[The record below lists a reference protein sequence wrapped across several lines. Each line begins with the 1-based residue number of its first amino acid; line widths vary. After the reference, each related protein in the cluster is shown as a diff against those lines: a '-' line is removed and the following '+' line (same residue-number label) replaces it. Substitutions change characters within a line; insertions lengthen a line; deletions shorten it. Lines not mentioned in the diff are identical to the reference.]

1 VDEFIRLTVFG
12 LAAAA
17 IYFVAASGL
26 VLTYTTSGIFNFA
39 HGAIGMVAAFVYWEL
54 RFNPDGPLLPTPFAL
69 FLVLGVLAPLF
80 GVLIERVLIRNL
92 QGASLATT
100 LVVTVGMLAFLIGL
114 AQTRWPPAA
123 RDSKEFFE
131 PEAVKILGVNVS
143 WHRILTVLIAI
154 AVAVG
159 LRAFL
164 YRTRIGIA
172 MRAVV
177 DNRTLAGLNG
187 AQAHRVSMLSWAIGS
202 SLAALGGILLA
213 PLLGMEI
220 IALTLLVV
228 SAYAAAMVGRLRSLP
243 LTVVGAVIL
252 GLLVQYVP
260 AYLPRLH
267 TFVFWGEHVW
277 EDKTLPQWLTGLGN
291 SLPMIMLFIV
301 LLVLPEERLG
311 GWQARAGRRAR
322 VPSLGR
328 SLLGGGALVAG
339 AILLVGVL
347 GDDGLSIGDVTF
359 TTQRLGLA
367 LAFGVIILSLVPLVG
382 YAGQISLAQMT
393 LAGVGAW
400 VMAKVA
406 ADGSPIGLLAAM
418 VVVGAAGGIIA
429 LPALRLRGLYL
440 ALSTLALAVLADNM
454 FFPQEWAF
462 FTGSLEVQRLDL
474 GFTDFDRDRSYFVLL
489 AVAYALVAVF
499 VLSLRRGQF
508 GRRLLAMKD
517 SPAACATLGLNLTL
531 TKFAVFAVSASLAG
545 LGGALYGGLRVSVS
559 GGDFSMVQ
567 GLPILLLAVL
577 GGIATASGALF
588 GGFFY
593 ALLVILS
600 ADIKSIDSL
609 VLFAPG
615 LVGITLG
622 RMPDGVVPWLAEQ
635 SRRVRTRLQSGPDP
649 AAVERR
655 KRRAAVAALDDG
667 IAFGAPLD
675 TEQVQALDARL
686 GTEEVTPVGAARD

>member
-1 VDEFIRLTVFG
+1 MDELIRLTIFG
-12 LAAAA
+12 VVTAA

-54 RFNPDGPLLPTPFAL
+54 RFNPEGPGLSTPIAL
-69 FLVLGVLAPLF
+69 FLVLVVLAPLF

-100 LVVTVGMLAFLIGL
+100 LVVTVGMLAFLIGV
-114 AQTRWPPAA
+114 AQTRWKPAS
-123 RDSKEFFE
+123 RSVRGFFE
-131 PEAVKILGVNVS
+131 PDDVGILGVNVT
-143 WHRILTVLIAI
+143 WHRIITVIVAI

-159 LRAFL
+159 LRLLL
-164 YRTRIGIA
+164 YRTRIGVA

-187 AQAHRVSMLSWAIGS
+187 AQAHRVSALSWAIGS
-202 SLAALGGILLA
+202 SLAALAGILLA
-213 PLLGMEI
+213 PTLGLEI

-228 SAYAAAMVGRLRSLP
+228 NAYAAAMVGRLRSLP

-252 GLLVQYVP
+252 GLLVNYVP
-260 AYLPRLH
+260 NYLPK
-267 TFVFWGEHVW
+267 VFKN
-277 EDKTLPQWLTGLGN
+277 DTLPDWLTGINN
-291 SLPMIMLFIV
+291 SLPILMLFAV
-301 LLVLPEERLG
+301 LLLLPQERLG
-311 GWQARAGRRAR
+311 GWQARAGRRVR
-322 VPSLGR
+322 VPSFTQ
-328 SLLGGGALVAG
+328 SLVGGAVLVGGALV
-339 AILLVGVL
+339 LVVVL
-347 GDDGLSIGDVTF
+347 GDDGLSIGDVNF

-367 LAFGVIILSLVPLVG
+367 LAFGLIILSLVPLVG

-393 LAGVGAW
+393 LAGVGAF

-406 ADGSPIGLLAAM
+406 ADGSPVGLLAAM
-418 VVVGAAGGIIA
+418 AIVGAAGGIIA

-440 ALSTLALAVLADNM
+440 ALSTLAIAVLADNM
-454 FFPQEWAF
+454 FFPQKKVF
-462 FTGSLEVQRLDL
+462 FTGSLEVDRLDL
-474 GFTDFDRDRSYFVLL
+474 GFIDFKSDGSYFVLL
-489 AVAYALVAVF
+489 AIAYALAAMF
-499 VLSLRRGQF
+499 VLALRRGPF

-517 SPAACATLGLNLTL
+517 SPAACATLGLDLTR

-545 LGGALYGGLRVSVS
+545 LGGALYGGLRVAV
-559 GGDFSMVQ
+559 GGQDFSMVQ

-593 ALLVILS
+593 ALLIILS

-622 RMPDGVVPWLAEQ
+622 RMPEGVVPDLADR
-635 SRRVRTRLQSGPDP
+635 SRRLLARLRSGPDP
-649 AAVERR
+649 AAVARR
-655 KRRAAVAALDDG
+655 RQRAALTTLDAD
-667 IAFGAPLD
+667 IRLGAPLEP
-675 TEQVQALDARL
+675 EQVQALDARL
-686 GTEEVTPVGAARD
+686 GTEEVTPVGVAGD

>member
-1 VDEFIRLTVFG
+1 MDELTRLTIFG
-12 LAAAA
+12 LVTAA

-54 RFNPDGPLLPTPFAL
+54 RFNPEGPGLSTPVAL
-69 FLVLGVLAPLF
+69 FLVLVVFAPLF
-80 GVLIERVLIRNL
+80 GVLVERVLIRNL

-100 LVVTVGMLAFLIGL
+100 LVVTVGMLAFLIGV
-114 AQTRWPPAA
+114 AQTRWKPES
-123 RDSKEFFE
+123 RVVRGFFE
-131 PEAVKILGVNVS
+131 PDDVPILGVNVT
-143 WHRILTVLIAI
+143 WHDIITVIVAV

-159 LRAFL
+159 LRLLL
-164 YRTRIGIA
+164 YRTRIGVA

-187 AQAHRVSMLSWAIGS
+187 AQAHRVSALSWAIGS
-202 SLAALGGILLA
+202 SLAALAGILLA
-213 PLLGMEI
+213 PTLGLEI

-228 SAYAAAMVGRLRSLP
+228 NAYAAAMVGRLRSLP

-252 GLLVQYVP
+252 GLLVNYVP
-260 AYLPRLH
+260 NYLPKL
-267 TFVFWGEHVW
+267 FEK
-277 EDKTLPQWLTGLGN
+277 DTLPSWLTGINN
-291 SLPMIMLFIV
+291 SLPILMLFAV
-301 LLVLPEERLG
+301 LLLLPQERLG
-311 GWQARAGRRAR
+311 GWQARAGRRVR
-322 VPSLGR
+322 VPSLAQ
-328 SLLGGGALVAG
+328 SLLGGAVLVAG
-339 AILLVGVL
+339 AVLFVAVL
-347 GDDGLSIGDVTF
+347 GDDGVSIGDVSF

-367 LAFGVIILSLVPLVG
+367 LAFGLIILSLVPLVG

-393 LAGVGAW
+393 LAGVGAF

-406 ADGSPIGLLAAM
+406 ADGSPVGLLAAM
-418 VVVGAAGGIIA
+418 AIVGAAGGIIA

-440 ALSTLALAVLADNM
+440 ALSTLAIAVLADNM
-454 FFPQEWAF
+454 FFPQKRVF
-462 FTGSLEVQRLDL
+462 FTGSLEVDRLDL
-474 GFTDFDRDRSYFVLL
+474 GFIDFESDGAYFVLL
-489 AVAYALVAVF
+489 AIAYALAAVF
-499 VLSLRRGQF
+499 VLALRRGPF

-517 SPAACATLGLNLTL
+517 SPAACATLGLDLTR

-545 LGGALYGGLRVSVS
+545 LGGALYGGLRVAV
-559 GGDFSMVQ
+559 GGQDFSMVQ

-593 ALLVILS
+593 ALLIILS

-622 RMPDGVVPWLAEQ
+622 RMPEGVVPDLADR
-635 SRRVRTRLQSGPDP
+635 SRRLLARLRSGPDP
-649 AAVERR
+649 AVVERR
-655 KRRAAVAALDDG
+655 EQRAALAALDSD
-667 IAFGAPLD
+667 IPLGAPLEP
-675 TEQVQALDARL
+675 EQVQALDARL
-686 GTEEVTPVGAARD
+686 GTEEVTPVGVAGD

>member
-1 VDEFIRLTVFG
+1 VDEFIRLTIFG
-12 LAAAA
+12 LVAAA

-54 RFNPDGPLLPTPFAL
+54 RFNPDGPELPTPLAL

-80 GVLIERVLIRNL
+80 GMLIERVLIRNL

-114 AQTRWPPAA
+114 AQTRWPPEA
-123 RDSKEFFE
+123 RVVRGFFD
-131 PEAVKILGVNVS
+131 PDDVKILGVNVT
-143 WHRILTVLIAI
+143 WHRIITVIIAV

-159 LRAFL
+159 LRILL
-164 YRTRIGIA
+164 YRTRIGVA

-187 AQAHRVSMLSWAIGS
+187 AQAHRVSALSWAIGS

-213 PLLGMEI
+213 PALGLEI

-228 SAYAAAMVGRLRSLP
+228 NAYAAAMVGRLRSLP

-260 AYLPRLH
+260 NYLPK
-267 TFVFWGEHVW
+267 VFEN
-277 EDKTLPQWLTGLGN
+277 DTLPDWLTGINN
-291 SLPMIMLFIV
+291 SLPILMLFAV
-301 LLVLPEERLG
+301 LLLLPEERLG
-311 GWQARAGRRAR
+311 GWQARAGRRIR
-322 VPSLGR
+322 VPSLAQ
-328 SLLGGGALVAG
+328 SLVGGAVLVGG
-339 AILLVGVL
+339 AILLAGLL
-347 GDDGLSIGDVTF
+347 GDDGASIGDVRF

-367 LAFGVIILSLVPLVG
+367 LAFGLIILSLVPLVG

-393 LAGVGAW
+393 LAGVGAF

-406 ADGSPIGLLAAM
+406 ADGSPVGLLAAM
-418 VVVGAAGGIIA
+418 AIVGAVGGIIA

-440 ALSTLALAVLADNM
+440 ALSTLAIAVLADNM
-454 FFPQEWAF
+454 FFPQRRVF

-474 GFTDFDRDRSYFVLL
+474 GFIDFDSNRSYFILL
-489 AVAYALVAVF
+489 AIAYALVAVF
-499 VLSLRRGQF
+499 VLALRRGPF

-517 SPAACATLGLNLTL
+517 SPAACATLGLDLTR

-559 GGDFSMVQ
+559 GDDFEMVQ

-593 ALLVILS
+593 ALLIILS
-600 ADIKSIDSL
+600 SDIESIDSL

-622 RMPDGVVPWLAEQ
+622 RMPDGVVPDLAGR
-635 SRRVRTRLQSGPDP
+635 SRQLLARLRTGPEP
-649 AAVERR
+649 AVVERR
-655 KRRAAVAALDDG
+655 KQRAAVAALDAG
-667 IAFGAPLD
+667 VPFGVPLEP
-675 TEQVQALDARL
+675 EQVQALDARL
-686 GTEEVTPVGAARD
+686 GTEEVTPVGSARD

>member
-1 VDEFIRLTVFG
+1 VDELTRLTIFG
-12 LAAAA
+12 LVTAA

-54 RFNPDGPLLPTPFAL
+54 RFNPEGPGLSTPVAL
-69 FLVLGVLAPLF
+69 FLVLVVFAPLF
-80 GVLIERVLIRNL
+80 GVLVERVLIRNL

-100 LVVTVGMLAFLIGL
+100 LVVTVGMLAFLIGV
-114 AQTRWPPAA
+114 AQTRWKPES
-123 RDSKEFFE
+123 RVVRGFFE
-131 PEAVKILGVNVS
+131 PDDVPILGVNVT
-143 WHRILTVLIAI
+143 WHDIITVIVAV

-159 LRAFL
+159 LRLLL
-164 YRTRIGIA
+164 YRTRIGVA

-187 AQAHRVSMLSWAIGS
+187 AQAHRVSALSWAIGS
-202 SLAALGGILLA
+202 SLAALAGILLA
-213 PLLGMEI
+213 PTLGLEI

-228 SAYAAAMVGRLRSLP
+228 NAYAAAMVGRLRSLP

-252 GLLVQYVP
+252 GLLVNYVP
-260 AYLPRLH
+260 NYLPKL
-267 TFVFWGEHVW
+267 FEK
-277 EDKTLPQWLTGLGN
+277 DTLPSWLTGINN
-291 SLPMIMLFIV
+291 SLPILMLFAV
-301 LLVLPEERLG
+301 LLLLPQERLG
-311 GWQARAGRRAR
+311 GWQARAGRRVR
-322 VPSLGR
+322 VPSFAQ
-328 SLLGGGALVAG
+328 SLLGGAVLVAG
-339 AILLVGVL
+339 AVLFVAVL
-347 GDDGLSIGDVTF
+347 GDDGVSIGDVSF

-367 LAFGVIILSLVPLVG
+367 LAFGLIILSLVPLVG

-393 LAGVGAW
+393 LAGVGAF

-406 ADGSPIGLLAAM
+406 ADGSPVGLLAAM
-418 VVVGAAGGIIA
+418 AIVGAAGGIIA

-440 ALSTLALAVLADNM
+440 ALSTLAIAVLADNM
-454 FFPQEWAF
+454 FFPQKRVF
-462 FTGSLEVQRLDL
+462 FTGSLEVDRLDL
-474 GFTDFDRDRSYFVLL
+474 GFIDFESDGAYFVLL
-489 AVAYALVAVF
+489 AIAYALAAVF
-499 VLSLRRGQF
+499 VLALRRGPF

-517 SPAACATLGLNLTL
+517 SPAACATLGLDLTR

-545 LGGALYGGLRVSVS
+545 LGGALYGGLRVAV
-559 GGDFSMVQ
+559 GGQDFSMVQ

-593 ALLVILS
+593 ALLIILS

-622 RMPDGVVPWLAEQ
+622 RMPEGVVPDLADR
-635 SRRVRTRLQSGPDP
+635 SRRLLARLRSGPDP
-649 AAVERR
+649 AVVERR
-655 KRRAAVAALDDG
+655 EQRAALAALDSD
-667 IAFGAPLD
+667 IPLGAPLEP
-675 TEQVQALDARL
+675 EQVQALDARL
-686 GTEEVTPVGAARD
+686 GTEEVTPVGVAGD

>member
-1 VDEFIRLTVFG
+1 VDELTRLTIFG
-12 LAAAA
+12 LVTAA

-54 RFNPDGPLLPTPFAL
+54 RFNPEGPGLSTPVAL
-69 FLVLGVLAPLF
+69 FLVLVVFAPLF
-80 GVLIERVLIRNL
+80 GVLVERVLIRNL

-100 LVVTVGMLAFLIGL
+100 LVVTVGMLAFLIGV
-114 AQTRWPPAA
+114 AQTRWKPES
-123 RDSKEFFE
+123 RVVRGFFE
-131 PEAVKILGVNVS
+131 PDDVPILGVNVT
-143 WHRILTVLIAI
+143 WHDIITVIVAV

-159 LRAFL
+159 LRLLL
-164 YRTRIGIA
+164 YRTRIGVA

-187 AQAHRVSMLSWAIGS
+187 AQAHRVSALSWAIGS
-202 SLAALGGILLA
+202 SLAALAGILLA
-213 PLLGMEI
+213 PTLGLEI

-228 SAYAAAMVGRLRSLP
+228 NAYAAAMVGRLRSLP

-252 GLLVQYVP
+252 GLLVNYVP
-260 AYLPRLH
+260 NYLPKL
-267 TFVFWGEHVW
+267 FEK
-277 EDKTLPQWLTGLGN
+277 DTLPSWLTGINN
-291 SLPMIMLFIV
+291 SLPILMLFAV
-301 LLVLPEERLG
+301 LLLLPQERLG
-311 GWQARAGRRAR
+311 GWQARAGRRVR
-322 VPSLGR
+322 VPSLAQ
-328 SLLGGGALVAG
+328 SLLGGAVLVAG
-339 AILLVGVL
+339 AVLFVAVL
-347 GDDGLSIGDVTF
+347 GDDGVSIGDVSF

-367 LAFGVIILSLVPLVG
+367 LAFGLIILSLVPLVG

-393 LAGVGAW
+393 LAGVGAF

-406 ADGSPIGLLAAM
+406 ADGSPVGLLAAM
-418 VVVGAAGGIIA
+418 AIVGAAGGIIA

-440 ALSTLALAVLADNM
+440 ALSTLAIAVLADNM
-454 FFPQEWAF
+454 FFPQKRVF
-462 FTGSLEVQRLDL
+462 FTGSLEVDRLDL
-474 GFTDFDRDRSYFVLL
+474 GFIDFESDGAYFVLL
-489 AVAYALVAVF
+489 AIAYALAAVF
-499 VLSLRRGQF
+499 VLALRRGPF

-517 SPAACATLGLNLTL
+517 SPAACATLGLDLTR

-545 LGGALYGGLRVSVS
+545 LGGALYGGLRVAV
-559 GGDFSMVQ
+559 GGQDFSMVQ

-593 ALLVILS
+593 ALLIILS

-622 RMPDGVVPWLAEQ
+622 RMPEGVVPDLADR
-635 SRRVRTRLQSGPDP
+635 SRRLLARLRSGPDP
-649 AAVERR
+649 AVVERR
-655 KRRAAVAALDDG
+655 EQRAALAALDSD
-667 IAFGAPLD
+667 IPLGAPLEP
-675 TEQVQALDARL
+675 EQVQALDARL
-686 GTEEVTPVGAARD
+686 GTEEVTPVGVAGD

>member
-1 VDEFIRLTVFG
+1 VDEFIRLTIFG
-12 LAAAA
+12 LVAAA

-54 RFNPDGPLLPTPFAL
+54 RFNPDGPELPTPLAL

-80 GVLIERVLIRNL
+80 GMLIERVLIRNL

-114 AQTRWPPAA
+114 AQTRWPPEA
-123 RDSKEFFE
+123 RVVRGFFD
-131 PEAVKILGVNVS
+131 PDDVKILGVNVT
-143 WHRILTVLIAI
+143 WHRIITVIIAV

-159 LRAFL
+159 LRILL
-164 YRTRIGIA
+164 YRTRIGVA

-177 DNRTLAGLNG
+177 DNRALAGLNG
-187 AQAHRVSMLSWAIGS
+187 AQAHRVSALSWAIGS

-213 PLLGMEI
+213 PALGLEI

-228 SAYAAAMVGRLRSLP
+228 NAYAAAMVGRLRSLP

-260 AYLPRLH
+260 NYLPK
-267 TFVFWGEHVW
+267 VFEN
-277 EDKTLPQWLTGLGN
+277 DTLPDWLTGINN
-291 SLPMIMLFIV
+291 SLPILMLFAV
-301 LLVLPEERLG
+301 LLLLPEERLG
-311 GWQARAGRRAR
+311 GWQARAGRRIR
-322 VPSLGR
+322 VPSLAQ
-328 SLLGGGALVAG
+328 SLVGGAVLVGG
-339 AILLVGVL
+339 AILLAGLL
-347 GDDGLSIGDVTF
+347 GDDGASIGDVRF

-367 LAFGVIILSLVPLVG
+367 LAFGLIILSLVPLVG

-393 LAGVGAW
+393 LAGVGAF

-406 ADGSPIGLLAAM
+406 ADGSPVGLLAAM
-418 VVVGAAGGIIA
+418 AIVGAVGGIIA

-440 ALSTLALAVLADNM
+440 ALSTLAIAVLADNM
-454 FFPQEWAF
+454 FFPQRRVF

-474 GFTDFDRDRSYFVLL
+474 GFIDFDSNRSYFILL
-489 AVAYALVAVF
+489 AIAYALVAVF
-499 VLSLRRGQF
+499 VLALRRGPF

-517 SPAACATLGLNLTL
+517 SPAACATLGLDLTR

-559 GGDFSMVQ
+559 GDDFEMVQ

-593 ALLVILS
+593 ALLIILS
-600 ADIKSIDSL
+600 SDIESIDSL

-622 RMPDGVVPWLAEQ
+622 RMPDGVVPDLAGR
-635 SRRVRTRLQSGPDP
+635 SRQLLARLRTGPEP
-649 AAVERR
+649 AVVERR
-655 KRRAAVAALDDG
+655 KQRAAVAALDAG
-667 IAFGAPLD
+667 VPFGVPLEP
-675 TEQVQALDARL
+675 EQVQALDARL
-686 GTEEVTPVGAARD
+686 GTEEVTPVGSARD

>member
-1 VDEFIRLTVFG
+1 VDEFIRLTIFG
-12 LAAAA
+12 LVAAA

-54 RFNPDGPLLPTPFAL
+54 RFNPDGPELPTPLAL

-80 GVLIERVLIRNL
+80 GMLIERVLIRNL

-114 AQTRWPPAA
+114 AQTRWPPEA
-123 RDSKEFFE
+123 RVVRGFFD
-131 PEAVKILGVNVS
+131 PDDVKILGVNVT
-143 WHRILTVLIAI
+143 WHRIITVIIAV

-159 LRAFL
+159 LRILL
-164 YRTRIGIA
+164 YRTRIGVA

-187 AQAHRVSMLSWAIGS
+187 AQAHRVSALSWAIGS

-213 PLLGMEI
+213 PALGLEI

-228 SAYAAAMVGRLRSLP
+228 NAYAAAMVGRLRSLP

-260 AYLPRLH
+260 NYLPK
-267 TFVFWGEHVW
+267 VFEN
-277 EDKTLPQWLTGLGN
+277 DTLPDWLTGINN
-291 SLPMIMLFIV
+291 SLPILMLFAV
-301 LLVLPEERLG
+301 LLLLPEERLG
-311 GWQARAGRRAR
+311 GWQARAGRRIR
-322 VPSLGR
+322 VPSLAQ
-328 SLLGGGALVAG
+328 SLVGGAVLVGG
-339 AILLVGVL
+339 AILLAGLL
-347 GDDGLSIGDVTF
+347 GDDGASIGDVRF

-367 LAFGVIILSLVPLVG
+367 LAFGLIILSLVPLVG

-393 LAGVGAW
+393 LAGVGAF

-406 ADGSPIGLLAAM
+406 AGGSPLGLLAAM
-418 VVVGAAGGIIA
+418 AIVGAVGGIIA

-440 ALSTLALAVLADNM
+440 ALSTLAIAVLADNM
-454 FFPQEWAF
+454 FFPQRRVF

-474 GFTDFDRDRSYFVLL
+474 GFIDFDSNRSYFILL
-489 AVAYALVAVF
+489 AIAYALVAVF
-499 VLSLRRGQF
+499 VLALRRGPF

-517 SPAACATLGLNLTL
+517 SPAACATLGLDLTR

-559 GGDFSMVQ
+559 GDDFEMVQ

-593 ALLVILS
+593 ALLIILS
-600 ADIKSIDSL
+600 SDIESIDSL

-622 RMPDGVVPWLAEQ
+622 RMPDGVVPDLAGR
-635 SRRVRTRLQSGPDP
+635 SRQLLARLRTAPEP
-649 AAVERR
+649 AVVERR
-655 KRRAAVAALDDG
+655 KQRAAVAALDAG
-667 IAFGAPLD
+667 VPFGVPLEP
-675 TEQVQALDARL
+675 EQVQALDARL
-686 GTEEVTPVGAARD
+686 GTEEVTPVGSARD